1 MTWTIEDDEAARL
14 DRHKAML
21 SIGQFS
27 RITGLTIKTIR
38 LYHEKGLL
46 PPSWIDQESGYR
58 YFTERDVERARAIA
72 DLRALE
78 LSLAEIK
85 ELLDEFNDESGVLA
99 FLETQRRKI
108 ETRRDRLTDV
118 ARALDRMIRE
128 EREALGLW
136 RSAPQEVVEKDLAP
150 ILVGGLRWSGSYAET
165 GRMLGRV
172 CRQFGRAACDSP
184 LNLYYDDEY
193 KEQAADIE
201 SCIPVRSGREAE
213 GFVLHTLPVGRA
225 LSLMH
230 RGPYS
235 ELSRSYTCIM
245 SSIRGQALEPLL
257 PIREIYRKGPGLLF
271 KGSPKNYLTE
281 IQILVAG

>member
-1 MTWTIEDDEAARL
+1 
-14 DRHKAML
+14 ML

-27 RITGLTIKTIR
+27 RITGLTVKTIR

-46 PPSWIDQESGYR
+46 PPSWVDQESSYR

-85 ELLDEFNDESGVLA
+85 ELLDEFEDEGGALA
-99 FLETQRRKI
+99 FLESQRQKI
-108 ETRRDRLTDV
+108 EAKRAQLAGV
-118 ARALDRMIRE
+118 ARSLDKMIEAERQALD
-128 EREALGLW
+128 LW
-136 RSAPQEVVEKDLAP
+136 RSAPHEVVEKDLVP
-150 ILVGGLRWSGSYAET
+150 VLVGGLRWKGSYAET

-172 CRQFGRAACDSP
+172 CRQFGRLACDAP
-184 LNLYYDDEY
+184 LNLYYDGEY
-193 KEQAADIE
+193 KEQDADIE

-213 GFVLHTLPVGRA
+213 GFCVHTLPGGRA
-225 LSLMH
+225 VSLMH

-235 ELSRSYTCIM
+235 EISRSYARLM
-245 SSIRGQALEPLL
+245 GHFQERSLEPLL

-271 KGSPKNYLTE
+271 RGNPKKYLTE
-281 IQILVAG
+281 IQVPVAS